1 MKKLTLFF
9 FFLMFLAVTAF
20 AGDKAPVPQKL
31 ITAKK
36 AFVVNDGTPSKVFDK
51 FYAEIKK
58 WSRFT
63 LVESKDQA
71 DVVIMLTAKNDSNSP
86 SVVPVITGGSDRSAG
101 GGVIV
106 GSNQPTYHMR
116 ITDAKDSTPL
126 WADSSADV
134 VWAPNSPRKMISSL
148 RKRIE
153 EQEGKP
159 EAKK

>member
-1 MKKLTLFF
+1 MKKLILLFCLLF
-9 FFLMFLAVTAF
+9 MVICAF

-31 ITAKK
+31 VTAKK

-51 FYAEIKK
+51 FYSEIKK
-58 WSRFT
+58 WNRFS
-63 LVESKDQA
+63 LVETKDQA

-86 SVVPVITGGSDRSAG
+86 SVVPVITGGSDRSTG

-106 GSNQPTYHMR
+106 GANQPTYHLK
-116 ITDAKDSTPL
+116 ITDAKDATPL

-134 VWAPNSPRKMISSL
+134 VWAPNSPRKMVSSL

-153 EQEGKP
+153 QQEGKP
-159 EAKK
+159 DAKK